1 MQPLPGEN
9 AVLTCDESDPP
20 MTTKQKPAPRARDFM
35 TEHVQTVTPDM
46 SLGDVVRFLDRHGVS
61 NAPVVEPD
69 AQGNPILVGFLS
81 EGDCLE
87 HLSNEIFF
95 GFPFQP
101 QTARTMM
108 KRHPVC
114 VEPETDIFALASVF
128 VSHRYRHLPVVQEG
142 RLLGIVSRRDILK
155 ALDEF
160 YRLEEE
166 NRTLKRTPR
175 DLREVINLRFVGGEK

>member
-1 MQPLPGEN
+1 
-9 AVLTCDESDPP
+9 
-20 MTTKQKPAPRARDFM
+20 MTQ
-35 TEHVQTVTPDM
+35 HVRTIAPDM
-46 SLGDVVRFLDRHGVS
+46 SLGDVVQFMDRHGVS
-61 NAPVVEPD
+61 NSPVVEPD
-69 AQGNPILVGFLS
+69 ANGNPILVGFLS

-87 HLSNEIFF
+87 YLSNEIFF
-95 GFPFQP
+95 GIPFQP

-114 VEPETDIFALASVF
+114 VEPDTDIFALASIF

-160 YRLEEE
+160 YRENEEG
-166 NRTLKRTPR
+166 RALKKSPR
-175 DLREVINLRFVGGEK
+175 DLRELINLRFVGGGK